1 MNPCLSIR
9 VALAV
14 ILLGGLNPAA
24 AADPGARVTAPPWPG
39 ISKLSGL
46 IGRPARSSIRGTD
59 GGTTRRRW

>member
-24 AADPGARVTAPPWPG
+24 AADPGAAAAAATPRQPETVTA
-39 ISKLSGL
+39 
-46 IGRPARSSIRGTD
+46 
-59 GGTTRRRW
+59 